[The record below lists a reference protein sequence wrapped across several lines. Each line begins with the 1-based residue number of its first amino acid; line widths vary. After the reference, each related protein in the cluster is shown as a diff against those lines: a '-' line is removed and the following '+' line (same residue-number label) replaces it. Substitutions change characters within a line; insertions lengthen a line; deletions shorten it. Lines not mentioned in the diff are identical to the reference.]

1 MMIDDIFDKNADT
14 LRQQILSYVMSSVLT
29 DAERAKFLGLP
40 DTCRI
45 REGAKIISKEN
56 LECGEH
62 VWIGEGAVLDASG
75 GLSIGD
81 HTSIGL
87 GVYIWSHTSF
97 LNNLTFNNGVR
108 NSDLL
113 IRKKTTIGKGCFI
126 GGPSVV
132 YHGVTLGDRVV
143 VLPMSV
149 ITKDVPSNCIV
160 AGSPAKVIREI
171 DDDFIKEQVEMVMK
185 NKAK

>member
-1 MMIDDIFDKNADT
+1 MIDDIFDKET
-14 LRQQILSYVMSSVLT
+14 SGLRSQILSYAMSSVLT
-29 DAERAKFLGLP
+29 DSERAKFLGLP
-40 DTCRI
+40 ASCRI

-62 VWIGEGAVLDASG
+62 IWIGEGAVLDASG

-108 NSDLL
+108 NSKLL

-126 GGPSVV
+126 GGPSVI
-132 YHGVTLGDRVV
+132 YHGVTIGDRVV

-149 ITKDVPSNCIV
+149 VTKDIPSNCIV

-171 DDDFIKEQVEMVMK
+171 DDDFINAQVEEVL
-185 NKAK
+185 KANQK